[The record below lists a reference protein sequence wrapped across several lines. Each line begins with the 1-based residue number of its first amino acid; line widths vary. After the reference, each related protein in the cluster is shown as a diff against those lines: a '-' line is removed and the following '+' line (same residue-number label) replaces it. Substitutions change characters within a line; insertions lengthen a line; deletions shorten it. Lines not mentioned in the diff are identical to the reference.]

1 VTLIL
6 DENLPPRW
14 RDFLA
19 TFNIQ
24 AIHWLDIGN
33 PGDSDETLFDYASS
47 HGAIIISQDLDF
59 TRMLALRGD
68 RLPSIIQ
75 LRVDSPVPE
84 VIGQALLGVLHH
96 HRQQLKDGCLIS
108 LELNRHRLR
117 LLPLH

>member
-19 TFNIQ
+19 TFNIR
-24 AIHWLDIGN
+24 AMHWRNIGR
-33 PGDSDETLFDYASS
+33 PGDPDEILFDYAS
-47 HGAIIISQDLDF
+47 GNEAIILTQDLDF

-68 RLPSIIQ
+68 RLPSVIQ
-75 LRVDSPVPE
+75 FRVESPVPE
-84 VIGQALLGVLHH
+84 VIGQALLDVLHN

-108 LELNRHRLR
+108 IDMNRHRLR